1 MPYTDGLRQYVG
13 TVLDS
18 AQTILFEDSKQVVTQ
33 IFEVLI
39 PLGVFLTYQVGDQ
52 SDDDQDEND
61 EEELEDED
69 DELNWIS
76 VKRKLR
82 GIKVTA
88 AETQQWLFQLSD
100 GLF

>member
-1 MPYTDGLRQYVG
+1 M
-13 TVLDS
+13 
-18 AQTILFEDSKQVVTQ
+18 
-33 IFEVLI
+33 
-39 PLGVFLTYQVGDQ
+39 TYQVGDH
-52 SDDDQDEND
+52 SDDDDDDDDQDED
-61 EEELEDED
+61 EEEELEDED

-100 GLF
+100 VLKTERFEKLMPLSRY